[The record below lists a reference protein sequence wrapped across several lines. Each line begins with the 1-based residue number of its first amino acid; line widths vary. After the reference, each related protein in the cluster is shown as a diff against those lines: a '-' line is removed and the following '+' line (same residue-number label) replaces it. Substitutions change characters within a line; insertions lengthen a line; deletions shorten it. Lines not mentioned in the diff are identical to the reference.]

1 MSIQYPVQLER
12 YGEDEI
18 VVSFRDIPNCHTSG
32 QDIKEALFEAADA
45 LDEAIM
51 GRINRGEPI
60 PPPSAATPGEYMIA
74 LPSDTA
80 AKVEAT
86 SRRIL
91 SATGNA

>member
-1 MSIQYPVQLER
+1 MSVEYPARLECC
-12 YGEDEI
+12 GEDEI
-18 VVSFRDIPNCHTSG
+18 VVSFRDVPYCHTSG
-32 QDIKEALFEAADA
+32 QNLEEALSEAADA

-60 PPPSAATPGEYMIA
+60 PSPSTATSGEYMIA

-80 AKVEAT
+80 AKVEAN
-86 SRRIL
+86 SRQIL

>member
-1 MSIQYPVQLER
+1 MSIEYPVRLEC

-18 VVSFRDIPNCHTSG
+18 VVSFRDVPNCHTSG
-32 QDIKEALFEAADA
+32 QNLEEALFEAADA

-60 PPPSAATPGEYMIA
+60 PPPSAATPGEYMIT

-80 AKVEAT
+80 AKVEADARYT
-86 SRRIL
+86 L
-91 SATGNA
+91 A